1 MVKFSSPVAIPS
13 GSELLHDGAS
23 SSSAS
28 KNLEQPPPVVSTD
41 RVVVVEEV
49 SVGCQKVSPASAPA
63 LRNST

>member
-41 RVVVVEEV
+41 RVVVEEV